1 MTNSNT
7 PEAPPPEPSVIY
19 DFDPNNLPPEYLQAI
34 GLVAM
39 ASAQTES
46 VIGDFIAALLGI
58 DAIETLALTTHMVGP
73 LKDHVVRALTE
84 LNAVSVEIVDQIDD
98 LMDAI
103 NEAMNRRNVIVHNAL
118 IMHPTTGE
126 ILSHRLKA
134 RGSLQLELRPVSVEE
149 IKQDASLIYE
159 VGMALMGF
167 MMAYGLGPRERKHAP
182 RQPLDRSKKARAK
195 RRDTAGVTR

>member
-1 MTNSNT
+1 
-7 PEAPPPEPSVIY
+7 
-19 DFDPNNLPPEYLQAI
+19 
-34 GLVAM
+34 M

-46 VIGDFIAALLGI
+46 VIGDFIGALLGV
-58 DAIETLALTTHMVGP
+58 DAVETLALTTHMAGP

-118 IMHPTTGE
+118 IMHPGTGE